1 MRTSFH
7 TAFLT
12 DLPVLDA
19 MAAVLDSGYD
29 AVELNAETLPWAVP
43 HIAPGTEAATLR
55 AIRRVGPVSAISAH
69 RAGLAAIDDALRTEA
84 IEWTLALARAAHDLE
99 CRVVHVIPGDEAEG
113 SMLGMAGGPGDLD
126 RFGQS
131 LRHLVEATAP
141 LGITLAL
148 EPIVNQLVSTT
159 EQMLAIASAVP
170 GLHVSFDP
178 SHLQVTTHDV
188 SDAARRLGPLV
199 SNAAIKDAVGTPQ
212 DFRFLAPGDG
222 DVDFVAMLTA
232 LDEAGF
238 DGYVSV
244 EHEAH
249 VFGDARQVP
258 AVLADS
264 LRALRSYL
272 AALP

>member
-1 MRTSFH
+1 
-7 TAFLT
+7 
-12 DLPVLDA
+12 
-19 MAAVLDSGYD
+19 
-29 AVELNAETLPWAVP
+29 
-43 HIAPGTEAATLR
+43 
-55 AIRRVGPVSAISAH
+55 
-69 RAGLAAIDDALRTEA
+69 
-84 IEWTLALARAAHDLE
+84 
-99 CRVVHVIPGDEAEG
+99 
-113 SMLGMAGGPGDLD
+113 MLGMAGGPGDLD

-212 DFRFLAPGDG
+212 DFKFLAPGDG
-222 DVDFVAMLTA
+222 EVDFVDMLTT

-264 LRALRSYL
+264 LAALRSYL

>member
-19 MAAVLDSGYD
+19 MAAVLDAGYD
-29 AVELNAETLPWAVP
+29 AVELNAESLPWAVP
-43 HIAPGTEAATLR
+43 HISPETGEDTLR

-69 RAGLAAIDDALRTEA
+69 RAGLAATDDALRTEA
-84 IEWTLALARAAHDLE
+84 VEWTLTLARAAHDLE
-99 CRVVHVIPGDEAEG
+99 CGVLHVIPGDEAEG

-126 RFGQS
+126 QFRAS
-131 LRHLVEATAP
+131 LRHLVEAAAP
-141 LGITLAL
+141 LGITVAL

-159 EQMLAIASAVP
+159 DQMLSIARAVP

-188 SDAARRLGPLV
+188 TDAAHRLGPIV
-199 SNAAIKDAVGTPQ
+199 SNAAIKDAVGTRQ
-212 DFRFLAPGDG
+212 DFKFLAPGHG
-222 DVDFVAMLTA
+222 EVDFVAMLAA
-232 LDEAGF
+232 LADAGF

-249 VFGDARQVP
+249 VFGDERKMP
-258 AVLADS
+258 AVLTDS
-264 LRALRSYL
+264 LLALRGYL
-272 AALP
+272 DALS